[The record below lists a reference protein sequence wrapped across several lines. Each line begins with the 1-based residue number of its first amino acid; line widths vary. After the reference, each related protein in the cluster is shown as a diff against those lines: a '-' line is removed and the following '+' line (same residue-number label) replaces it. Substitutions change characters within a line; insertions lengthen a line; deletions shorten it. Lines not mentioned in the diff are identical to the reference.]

1 MPRPTIEN
9 GEEYFF
15 PIIYSGNG
23 QGQRVGKFVPFTD
36 SGTIGNSCIFDQ
48 STSDKEYLTRTAG
61 ASPTSERLFTIS
73 FWFKPCKLGTKQTLL
88 GLAEVSGSTQRPV
101 INYETTGKLT
111 LLQVVELKS
120 IEQQIELLRIQA
132 NGIIF

>member
-1 MPRPTIEN
+1 M
-9 GEEYFF
+9 
-15 PIIYSGNG
+15 
-23 QGQRVGKFVPFTD
+23 VK
-36 SGTIGNSCIFDQ
+36 
-48 STSDKEYLTRTAG
+48 L
-61 ASPTSERLFTIS
+61 PTSERLFTIS

-111 LLQVVELKS
+111 FVTSGGTK
-120 IEQQIELLRIQA
+120 INRKQQIELLRIQA